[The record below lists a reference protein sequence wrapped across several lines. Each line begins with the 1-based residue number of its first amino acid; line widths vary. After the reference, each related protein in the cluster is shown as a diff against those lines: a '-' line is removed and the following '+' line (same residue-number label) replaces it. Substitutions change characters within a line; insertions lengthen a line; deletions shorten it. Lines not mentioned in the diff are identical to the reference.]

1 MQPAIANDALIPEG
15 PGISAPS
22 ELPFVKERKG
32 KKVPGGADLAN
43 PYLAARKAW
52 DERYGDL
59 ISRARHWRLVAFV
72 ALAIAFVS
80 VGGLIMVAKQTRL
93 VPFVVAVNELGR
105 PVASGVATAE
115 GSRLDERVMKAALAD
130 FISKWRGVTIDWTF
144 QRAQIDQV
152 FAQIG
157 QGSPAQVAI
166 SDWYRSAPPQQKAEQ
181 GTVEVEIKSVL
192 ATSEKTWEVGWTE
205 VKRLATGQINGKEE
219 FRGLFTIA
227 VNPPRTEEEGRANP
241 LGIFVTNA
249 TWSRVF

>member
-1 MQPAIANDALIPEG
+1 MQPAIANDEVIPEA
-15 PGISAPS
+15 PRISAPT
-22 ELPFVKERKG
+22 ELPTAKERNR

-43 PYLAARKAW
+43 PYLAARTAW

-105 PVASGVATAE
+105 PVASGVATE
-115 GSRLDERVMKAALAD
+115 GSRVDERVMKAALAD
-130 FISKWRGVTIDWTF
+130 FVSKWRGVTIDWTF

-157 QGSPAQVAI
+157 QGSRAQVAI

-181 GTVEVEIKSVL
+181 GTIEVEIKSVL
-192 ATSEKTWEVGWTE
+192 ATSEKGWEVDWTE

-241 LGIFVTNA
+241 LGIFVTSA